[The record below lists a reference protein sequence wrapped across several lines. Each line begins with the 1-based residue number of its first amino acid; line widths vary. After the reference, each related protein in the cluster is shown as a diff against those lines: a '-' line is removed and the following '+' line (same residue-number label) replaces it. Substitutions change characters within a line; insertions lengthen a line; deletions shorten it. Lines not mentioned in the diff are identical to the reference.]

1 MRVHEPR
8 CDEGAADVDDAIGG
22 VEVNLRERV
31 KSKISGGAS
40 NGGITLK
47 LDRGENTLD
56 GQQALALARTRS
68 NARNPTED
76 DTDRA
81 ARQQLILRGIKD
93 RLTSPWRAPI
103 NFIRGPWIAW
113 NAPIGLPNCS
123 RSFAYWTAMSSMR
136 RERPTS

>member
-1 MRVHEPR
+1 MIL
-8 CDEGAADVDDAIGG
+8 DFEGFADFIDAIGG

-31 KSKISGGAS
+31 KSKIYGGAS

-47 LDRGENTLD
+47 LDRGEHTLD

-103 NFIRGPWIAW
+103 NFIGARGSPGTRRRRWSPTW
-113 NAPIGLPNCS
+113 VPRRCPSS
-123 RSFAYWTAMSSMR
+123 RSPPRSEAT
-136 RERPTS
+136 PGPGC